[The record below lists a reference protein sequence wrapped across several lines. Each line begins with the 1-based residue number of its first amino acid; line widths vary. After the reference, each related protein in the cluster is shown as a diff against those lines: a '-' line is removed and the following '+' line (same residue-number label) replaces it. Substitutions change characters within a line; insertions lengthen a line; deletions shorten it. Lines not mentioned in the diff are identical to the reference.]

1 MTLVGIDVGTTW
13 CKAALVTEDG
23 REIAHHR
30 VHTPWNQVA
39 SGAEIEPARLLTAAL
54 EACAG
59 ALAAAP
65 TAAVAGVG
73 VTSMAETGVLIDAG
87 GEPVANAIAWH
98 DQRGTEEMRVLTP
111 ALGGATRF
119 GQVTGL
125 PPSPLCT
132 LAKYAWLRERAPAS
146 ADGVRW
152 LNVAEWVVRSLGGEE
167 LADLSLASRTGMLD
181 LDRAAPWDQALDAA
195 RAPRDLL
202 PELAPSG
209 TPAGR
214 VSRGL
219 EQAEGA
225 ILCTAGHD
233 HLCAAIGAGAT
244 GDDDVFDSCGTA
256 EALIRALPPSSSAR
270 LRPRALAAEVTVG
283 WHALPGRHAL
293 LAAFLGGLALRR
305 LGALLGAADDGSR
318 HALEAGAA
326 DAEAAGSGAA
336 VLAATEHRG
345 AAERGRSSRG
355 VARRARGAS
364 GHGSHETGPI
374 GLAGRPAPTR
384 DRGGRWRAQRCC
396 AGRPAPGVWAEPPR
410 KARRG
415 RGRRPRSRAAGGRGG
430 RRVRRREELA
440 DTRAG
445 TGGDAM
451 TDVNGEPLLEARAIE
466 LSYGRVQALR
476 GADFAVRAGEVVAL
490 VGDNGAGKSTLVKI
504 LSGTLRPDAGE
515 ILFEGRPVSL
525 RSPHEARDLGIET
538 VYQDLA
544 VAPDLDP
551 AANLFLGRER
561 TLAGPLGRLG
571 FLDRRAMRREADEAF
586 ASLGVELQDTDVSVA
601 SLSGG
606 QRQGVAVSRA
616 VTWASRVVFMDE
628 PTAALGVVQSRNVY
642 ELIRKVRS
650 SGLAVVLISHNLP
663 EVFEVADRIEVM
675 RLGRRVARFEAT
687 GTSMDEIVAAMT
699 GASERDEEDS

>member
-1 MTLVGIDVGTTW
+1 VTLVGIDVGTTW
-13 CKAALVTEDG
+13 CKAALVAEDG
-23 REIAHHR
+23 REIVHHR

-98 DQRGTEEMRVLTP
+98 DQRGTDEMRVLTP
-111 ALGGATRF
+111 ALGGAARF

-146 ADGVRW
+146 ANGVRW

-181 LDRAAPWDQALDAA
+181 LDRASPWDESLDAV
-195 RAPRDLL
+195 RAPPGLL
-202 PELAPSG
+202 PQLAPSG

-305 LGALLGAADDGSR
+305 LGALLGTADEESR

-336 VLAATEHRG
+336 VLAARSIAELPSGADPPAVWRAALEAQAATARTKLDRLDSLAGPHRRVIAAGGGVRSDAALDARRRAFGPSRLERPDVGEAGARG
-345 AAERGRSSRG
+345 AALLAG
-355 VARRARGAS
+355 VA
-364 GHGSHETGPI
+364 
-374 GLAGRPAPTR
+374 AG
-384 DRGGRWRAQRCC
+384 
-396 AGRPAPGVWAEPPR
+396 
-410 KARRG
+410 
-415 RGRRPRSRAAGGRGG
+415 
-430 RRVRRREELA
+430 
-440 DTRAG
+440 
-445 TGGDAM
+445 
-451 TDVNGEPLLEARAIE
+451 
-466 LSYGRVQALR
+466 
-476 GADFAVRAGEVVAL
+476 
-490 VGDNGAGKSTLVKI
+490 
-504 LSGTLRPDAGE
+504 
-515 ILFEGRPVSL
+515 
-525 RSPHEARDLGIET
+525 
-538 VYQDLA
+538 VYD
-544 VAPDLDP
+544 D
-551 AANLFLGRER
+551 
-561 TLAGPLGRLG
+561 
-571 FLDRRAMRREADEAF
+571 
-586 ASLGVELQDTDVSVA
+586 
-601 SLSGG
+601 
-606 QRQGVAVSRA
+606 
-616 VTWASRVVFMDE
+616 
-628 PTAALGVVQSRNVY
+628 
-642 ELIRKVRS
+642 VRS
-650 SGLAVVLISHNLP
+650 LPTPAQGL
-663 EVFEVADRIEVM
+663 
-675 RLGRRVARFEAT
+675 GAT
-687 GTSMDEIVAAMT
+687 Q
-699 GASERDEEDS
+699 